1 MDNWF
6 KSKWFIR
13 GLSLAFAIM
22 LYIFVAIEEADTS
35 GDRESTIPTLF
46 GGSKETKTIED
57 VPLGIQIDSDTYVV
71 SGVPET
77 VTVSLEG
84 TASELTPV
92 VTQRNFEVFVDL
104 RDLKEGEHEVEI
116 QYDNIPKQLSV
127 YIEPK
132 TINVVIE
139 KRATAEFNV
148 SVDFVNEDKL
158 PEGYQV
164 GDFKLNTDKVTITS
178 SKEVIDRIAIV
189 KVFVDVTGLTDSIKN
204 REVPVNVYDNQG
216 NELGVRIDPQ
226 TVIISVD
233 IENPSKKVPVSVAT
247 TGELPEGYRV
257 VSMEPVVTE
266 VEVFATTNVLD
277 KVDKITTEPI
287 NLSELTKSGTIKVG
301 LSLPDKVQ
309 APGTKEIDVKVV
321 LEQTKSIT
329 NLKLEVDNAAD
340 GNVVN
345 FVEPENQRTSIT
357 VTGNEQDVRELSD
370 KDFRIYINV
379 KGLGR
384 GKHVVPVEISGPDGV
399 KYEPEIKEAT
409 IEIEEV

>member
-399 KYEPEIKEAT
+399 KYELEIKEAT